1 MLKCIT
7 FYGVSSARFILAN
20 SRVVG
25 WLGLMFA
32 FLWQRHHPHNQHH
45 HHPQRPI
52 FVVIIIV
59 QCSFYCGE
67 VLLASTATPASLPP
81 AAPQN
86 IQKQKKRKKQWLKKK
101 RIQCAP
107 AKANK
112 TLSFGEALR
121 FHRLAL
127 NVWVVCMYLG
137 DEEACQHTHTHTHTR
152 TWVLPCFSL
161 LFFCQLPTFPL
172 ISCFYFFFAVCHC
185 PANTYVC
192 L

>member
-1 MLKCIT
+1 MQKCIT

-52 FVVIIIV
+52 FGVIIIV

-86 IQKQKKRKKQWLKKK
+86 IQKQKKEKSSGWKKK
-101 RIQCAP
+101 ESNVRPQKQIKLYHLGKPCAFIDLP
-107 AKANK
+107 WMCGWCACIWVMK
-112 TLSFGEALR
+112 
-121 FHRLAL
+121 RLASTL
-127 NVWVVCMYLG
+127 T
-137 DEEACQHTHTHTHTR
+137 HTHTHTHT
-152 TWVLPCFSL
+152 SSA
-161 LFFCQLPTFPL
+161 LFFH
-172 ISCFYFFFAVCHC
+172 SFFFASCQLF
-185 PANTYVC
+185 P
-192 L
+192 